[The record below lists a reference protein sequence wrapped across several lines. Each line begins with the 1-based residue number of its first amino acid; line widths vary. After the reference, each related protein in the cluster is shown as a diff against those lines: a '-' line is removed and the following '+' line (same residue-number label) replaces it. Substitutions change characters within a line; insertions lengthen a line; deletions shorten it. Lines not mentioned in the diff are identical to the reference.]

1 MGTHQKKLLITLDLK
16 QLEHYQ
22 KMNTLMDYKL
32 TYMIWYATSNL
43 RTVSLE
49 FQSNLSKDIKR
60 INEDP
65 LLFTPNEK
73 TNNLNKLS

>member
-1 MGTHQKKLLITLDLK
+1 
-16 QLEHYQ
+16 
-22 KMNTLMDYKL
+22 MDYKL

-43 RTVSLE
+43 RRVSLE

-65 LLFTPNEK
+65 LLFTPTEK